1 MNYNNIITYKLYSL
15 QKHWWGTRWRGCLR
29 HCVTSRK
36 EAGSITDYITG
47 IFHWHNPSGRTMA
60 LWSTQPL
67 REMSTRNI
75 SLVGKGDR
83 CVELTT
89 LPPSY
94 TDCVEIYDPQPP
106 RTLRVC
112 PHWTMLIFGHGYF
125 FPLTGECKPTESFYP
140 PCLGVWNLEL
150 DISSILSVCS

>member
-1 MNYNNIITYKLYSL
+1 
-15 QKHWWGTRWRGCLR
+15 
-29 HCVTSRK
+29 
-36 EAGSITDYITG
+36 
-47 IFHWHNPSGRTMA
+47 MA

-112 PHWTMLIFGHGYF
+112 PH
-125 FPLTGECKPTESFYP
+125 
-140 PCLGVWNLEL
+140 
-150 DISSILSVCS
+150 